1 MQIKQGAVDLANN
14 ELTAAKT
21 AQTQA
26 KTDYAKTVQDI
37 AAQYEEK
44 YQTAVDR
51 LANPEPGAD
60 KAQLKA
66 NVDSARADMEM
77 AFAKEAQLLSQDGVM
92 TPSEQKDMVA
102 AARAR
107 VDITMDRVTQRV
119 DFKAAERKM
128 STLMGINNIN
138 QAIGGVLQSTA
149 QNLSTIK
156 ASDATRQEAE
166 TKREEEML
174 DQTRDLFS
182 QEQKLIDQVVQLFS
196 AVIQAENQ
204 SMRDAIQA

>member
-1 MQIKQGAVDLANN
+1 MTTAEGTLAK
-14 ELTAAKT
+14 AK
-21 AQTQA
+21 A
-26 KTDYAKTVQDI
+26 DYSKTVQDV

-44 YQTAVDR
+44 YQTAVER
-51 LANPEPGAD
+51 QANPPPGAD

-66 NVDSARADMEM
+66 DVEAARTKMEV

-92 TPSEQKDMVA
+92 SPSEQKDLVA
-102 AARAR
+102 SARAR
-107 VDITMDRVTQRV
+107 VDVTMERVTQRV

-138 QAIGGVLQSTA
+138 QAIGGVMQSTA
-149 QNLSTIK
+149 SNLSSLRS
-156 ASDATRQEAE
+156 AEAVRTGAE
-166 TKREEEML
+166 SKKQEEML
-174 DQTRDLFS
+174 DQTKDLFA
-182 QEQKLIDQVVQLFS
+182 QEQKLIDQVIQLFT